1 MATVEI
7 RDERPEDAA
16 VIRTINERAFGGD
29 AEGRIVDAL
38 RARHAL
44 TLSLV
49 ATVDGIVVGH
59 VAFSPVAAATGV
71 TGSGLAPI
79 AVLPEHQQRGIGSA
93 LIRAGLA
100 RLAASDAPFVVV
112 LGHPEYYPRF
122 GFEPASRRGMR
133 CEWNVPDDT
142 FMIRVF
148 RAVPEGV
155 SGLARYRPEFSAAE
169 SGGA

>member
-16 VIRTINERAFGGD
+16 AIREINDRAFGGD

-38 RARHAL
+38 RAHHAL

-49 ATVDGIVVGH
+49 ATVDGVAVGH
-59 VAFSPVAAATGV
+59 IAFSPVNAATGV
-71 TGSGLAPI
+71 TGSGLAPV
-79 AVLPEHQQRGIGSA
+79 AVLPEHQRRGIGSA
-93 LIRAGLA
+93 LIQAGLT
-100 RLAASDAPFVVV
+100 RLAESETPFVVV

-122 GFEPASRRGMR
+122 GFEPASQRGMR
-133 CEWNVPDDT
+133 CEWNVPEDT
-142 FMIRVF
+142 FMIKVF
-148 RAVPEGV
+148 RSVPEGL

-169 SGGA
+169 SGA

>member
-1 MATVEI
+1 MATVDI
-7 RDERPEDAA
+7 RDERPKDAEA
-16 VIRTINERAFGGD
+16 IRVVNDRAFGGD

-38 RARHAL
+38 RADGAL

-49 ATVDGIVVGH
+49 ATVDGVVVGH
-59 VAFSPVAAATGV
+59 IAFSPVEAATGV
-71 TGSGLAPI
+71 TGSGLAPV
-79 AVLPEHQQRGIGSA
+79 AVLPEHQRRGLGSA
-93 LIRAGLA
+93 LIEAGLT
-100 RLAASDAPFVVV
+100 RLATSDAQFVVV

-122 GFEPASRRGMR
+122 GFEPASRHGMR

-148 RAVPEGV
+148 RSAPEGV

-169 SGGA
+169 TGGA